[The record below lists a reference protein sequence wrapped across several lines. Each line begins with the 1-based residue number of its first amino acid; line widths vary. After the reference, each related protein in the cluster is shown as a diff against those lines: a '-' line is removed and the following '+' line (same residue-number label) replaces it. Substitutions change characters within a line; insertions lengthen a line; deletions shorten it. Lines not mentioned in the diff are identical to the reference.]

1 MARFRP
7 GTVLFGK
14 YRIERL
20 LGRGGFAEVYLA
32 THLHLD
38 APRALKVLTKG
49 KRVTTGL
56 LEKVA
61 QRFQLEARLGA
72 RFADVPYIV
81 RVYDFEQDPAKG
93 LLVLVTEYMPG
104 GSLKARIE
112 EARQQGLKGLPV
124 DFVVATAYNV
134 ALGLAALHQAGLVH
148 RDIKP
153 SNILYD
159 GQGRAKVADLGI
171 VQQPH
176 GLTQRTDLG
185 ETAPRHPGTPEY
197 MSPEQEMTVGYLPPA
212 SDVYSLG
219 VTLFEALTLRQYKH
233 LRPGTRVRQL
243 RPEVPAWLDDL
254 IARMLARDPEAR
266 PWDGEEL
273 ARLLKSY
280 VEAAP
285 AEDTSPPTFST
296 RWTEDEEATQVVT
309 EAVGPVPQ
317 PASVLPPVEKQGSA
331 PSRKKRSRPRTPSA
345 PRGRGLPVG
354 WLGGLL
360 GLLVVLLLALGW
372 GALQMTRGRLQPART
387 VGAATIPAGSTL
399 ISSLASTPTPFV
411 GPVLMGT
418 PYPMPAEPI
427 SPENAIKVT
436 QLARWGKGPVSQV
449 AFSPDGRLLAVASSL
464 GVYIY
469 DVQTLEQRAF
479 WETPARVN
487 SVAFSPDGRLLAWGL
502 SDGTVHLWRVADR
515 TLLRTVA
522 EHKYGVSSV
531 DFSPGGGILAS
542 GSWDGTVRLSRVA
555 DGALLHTLGGH
566 TEVLSVD
573 FSPDGRLLASGA
585 SDSAVRLWKVA
596 DGTLLRTLKGH
607 KKRVNSLAFSPDGR
621 LLASGSDDGTVRLW
635 QVAYGTLLRTLEG
648 HTDVVF
654 SPAFSPDGRLL
665 ASGSVDGTVRLWQVA
680 DGTLLHILTG
690 HTGRVRSVSFSP
702 DGRLLA
708 SGALDGT
715 VRLWGIVP

>member
-49 KRVTTGL
+49 ERVTTGL

-93 LLVLVTEYMPG
+93 LLVLITEYMPG

-112 EARQQGLKGLPV
+112 EAQQQGQKGLPV

-273 ARLLKSY
+273 ARLLKPY
-280 VEAAP
+280 MELAP
-285 AEDTSPPTFST
+285 AVPTGDFESRPEHLT
-296 RWTEDEEATQVVT
+296 AEVH
-309 EAVGPVPQ
+309 PVPETDLHGWTDG
-317 PASVLPPVEKQGSA
+317 PSTEVVLPQSA
-331 PSRKKRSRPRTPSA
+331 GLHDRGTVTDGVARPSSWMLHHLRRLA
-345 PRGRGLPVG
+345 PLM
-354 WLGGLL
+354 LTL
-360 GLLVVLLLALGW
+360 GLLVAVLVGGW
-372 GALQMTRGRLQPART
+372 AITRSKIAPSSTYTPDHEVFSSPVSSASRSTTAVSVTRQRLPRPSPSP
-387 VGAATIPAGSTL
+387 VP
-399 ISSLASTPTPFV
+399 TPTPRLRTKV
-411 GPVLMGT
+411 NPVDGAVMVYIPKGTFLMGLT
-418 PYPMPAEPI
+418 PEQRDLLESLCSDEGCIELYEASFPAHQVEVSGFWIYQTEVTNGMYARCVAERACKPPKRRSSVTHRNYYGNPVYRRYPVTWVSWYQARDYCRWAGGRLPTSAEW
-427 SPENAIKVT
+427 EYA
-436 QLARWGKGPVSQV
+436 ARG
-449 AFSPDGRLLAVASSL
+449 ADGRLFPWGNMLPTPEMANVDHFYEDFLPVDSLPAGRSPFGLFHMTGNVWEWVQDWFSLVYYTSNTDWHNPQGPPEGDIRGGTSVKVGRGGNYWIRVALSSPAIQDWENPSAQRL
-464 GVYIY
+464 GVGFRCVY
-469 DVQTLEQRAF
+469 
-479 WETPARVN
+479 
-487 SVAFSPDGRLLAWGL
+487 
-502 SDGTVHLWRVADR
+502 
-515 TLLRTVA
+515 
-522 EHKYGVSSV
+522 
-531 DFSPGGGILAS
+531 
-542 GSWDGTVRLSRVA
+542 
-555 DGALLHTLGGH
+555 
-566 TEVLSVD
+566 
-573 FSPDGRLLASGA
+573 
-585 SDSAVRLWKVA
+585 
-596 DGTLLRTLKGH
+596 
-607 KKRVNSLAFSPDGR
+607 
-621 LLASGSDDGTVRLW
+621 
-635 QVAYGTLLRTLEG
+635 EG
-648 HTDVVF
+648 E
-654 SPAFSPDGRLL
+654 
-665 ASGSVDGTVRLWQVA
+665 
-680 DGTLLHILTG
+680 
-690 HTGRVRSVSFSP
+690 
-702 DGRLLA
+702 
-708 SGALDGT
+708 
-715 VRLWGIVP
+715 